1 MVFHVAGYVLIVI
14 ASLSASTPCKY
25 LQLRV
30 YLLDGRS
37 FLTPYAALSLLLLT
51 FVITTFHSFV
61 LPISVALSVV
71 ASLLISS
78 RDFTR
83 VCFKNNS
90 VTDNFIEATRYSV
103 VKFVARKYW
112 VAFSFY
118 IIASLSK
125 NVLSSFVPVL
135 AIFHPFQPQHIIN

>member
-37 FLTPYAALSLLLLT
+37 FLTPYAALSLLPLT

-61 LPISVALSVV
+61 LPITVALSVV

-90 VTDNFIEATRYSV
+90 VTDNFIEA
-103 VKFVARKYW
+103 K
-112 VAFSFY
+112 
-118 IIASLSK
+118 SLL
-125 NVLSSFVPVL
+125 VLDTLLSNL
-135 AIFHPFQPQHIIN
+135 WRGNTG